1 MAESSSS
8 EAPPKPVVV
17 RVKRKPFQSPIDA
30 FWLEINE
37 RPLKRPLLD
46 FGNLSISD
54 SAQKVEF
61 HNKKVFVQHVDTISS
76 SEVTYD
82 IVQSF
87 VDPGSSGA
95 SSSKSK
101 IEERKNFFK
110 RDNVSQFS
118 LSSLPLSRLSAFAA
132 SQSYM
137 YLFMLKKQ
145 DQLLFKAKQEKESL
159 AKDVR
164 FEQIWKSRKGNKG
177 TANDKALQEICHL
190 YDIVRVDNE
199 EKNKEVQQERPK
211 NLMGHGLCGENGL
224 GQLDFSL
231 FAGYFCHNHHLHHRH
246 RENKVAMVHHMNI
259 KMSSED
265 QQLLS
270 SYLPL
275 LREFIPNAATEVEA
289 DLIAHLVG
297 YSKEENYVYDLYTVK
312 DEMDINFDA
321 SSSSY
326 PLVQVDEEEDYYD
339 GPDDSEYESDDSN
352 AENNPLNDYPDEISE
367 EVEDSEN
374 EDSESDSEREHGD
387 TNSESSD
394 ADREHHGFSKHDKD
408 PLYDED
414 FDEYEGACTYD
425 VEDVDDEDWRWYH
438 R

>member
-1 MAESSSS
+1 MAESSS
-8 EAPPKPVVV
+8 AAPPPKPVVV
-17 RVKRKPFQSPIDA
+17 RVKRKPFQSPLDA

-46 FGNLSISD
+46 FGGLSISD

-61 HNKKVFVQHVDTISS
+61 HNKKVFVQHVETISS
-76 SEVTYD
+76 SEVTLD

-87 VDPGSSGA
+87 VDPGFSGA

-110 RDNVSQFS
+110 RDN
-118 LSSLPLSRLSAFAA
+118 
-132 SQSYM
+132 
-137 YLFMLKKQ
+137 KQ
-145 DQLLFKAKQEKESL
+145 DQLLFKAKREKESL
-159 AKDVR
+159 AKDAR

-177 TANDKALQEICHL
+177 TAHDKALQEICHL

-199 EKNKEVQQERPK
+199 GKNKEVQQEE
-211 NLMGHGLCGENGL
+211 M
-224 GQLDFSL
+224 SL
-231 FAGYFCHNHHLHHRH
+231 
-246 RENKVAMVHHMNI
+246 
-259 KMSSED
+259 ED
-265 QQLLS
+265 QRLLS

-297 YSKEENYVYDLYTVK
+297 HSKEENYVYDLYTVK
-312 DEMDINFDA
+312 DEMDINIDD

-374 EDSESDSEREHGD
+374 EDSESESEREHD
-387 TNSESSD
+387 DISNESSD
-394 ADREHHGFSKHDKD
+394 ADIEHHSFFKHDVD

-414 FDEYEGACTYD
+414 FDEYEGAGSHD
-425 VEDVDDEDWRWYH
+425 VEDADDDWRWSY